1 LTKPLAGFA
10 ATGRVGISGKGQSS
24 LVKVRKAARHPGC
37 AVYWILELGTSGLF
51 PYASGVIGFLRFIGV
66 MNAAVWLGTAIFFT
80 FGAGPACLSTDLKTA
95 LGLAAGDSYP
105 PGAIEAIMM
114 ARYYHLSLA
123 CAVIALLHLLTEWL
137 YMGRPGRKFSFGLLA
152 GLFILTFI
160 GSNLLQPQL
169 HDLNRKRFSPTQ
181 PAAHESSAKSMRIV
195 SDFAMAFNV
204 LIIGG
209 LVIYVWRVANPS
221 DTLRFV
227 SPVKFRS

>member
-1 LTKPLAGFA
+1 
-10 ATGRVGISGKGQSS
+10 
-24 LVKVRKAARHPGC
+24 
-37 AVYWILELGTSGLF
+37 
-51 PYASGVIGFLRFIGV
+51 

-80 FGAGPACLSTDLKTA
+80 FGAGPACFSSDLKTT
-95 LGLAAGDSYP
+95 LGLPAGDSYP

-114 ARYYHLSLA
+114 GRYYHLSLA

-160 GSNLLQPQL
+160 GSNLLRPEL
-169 HDLNRKRFSPTQ
+169 RDLNRKRYSPTQ
-181 PAAHESSAKSMRIV
+181 AAAHESSMKSMRILSTV
-195 SDFAMAFNV
+195 ATTFNI

-209 LVIYVWRVANPS
+209 LVFYVWRVANPP